1 MKLLSIGLQ
10 VGLLIAA
17 QAVPPTPAQTGS
29 VTGIVRTTLGAPA
42 ANVRVTALR
51 EEATD
56 NALRAMASLTQ
67 TDSSGR
73 YRLDNVPPGRY
84 YITAGRV
91 DLPTYYPGTLDVTRG
106 ATISITSAGVVS
118 DIDFIVQDTSA
129 APAPAVGVG
138 LRGRGTGPGLAAGA
152 GLRGGPAAGANAPV
166 LVPPQTPG
174 VARIGVAS
182 RPDDAW
188 WTNAALMARLGLT
201 EDQKKKIEAIAER
214 HRQPLAQN
222 KADLEREEVAL
233 ARMLDAEVLEARV
246 ITAQSERVVQAR
258 AELERT
264 NSKLTLEMR
273 ETLTRAQWAQLQQE
287 GLQPFVVT
295 PATVPGVRGAGGR
308 RGGPGNP

>member
-1 MKLLSIGLQ
+1 MKLRSIGLQ

-51 EEATD
+51 EESTD

-84 YITAGRV
+84 YIAAGRV

-106 ATISITSAGVVS
+106 TTISITSAGVVP

-129 APAPAVGVG
+129 APAPAGGVG
-138 LRGRGTGPGLAAGA
+138 LRGRGTAPAG
-152 GLRGGPAAGANAPV
+152 GGVRGGPAAGANAPV
-166 LVPPQTPG
+166 LAPPQIPG
-174 VARIGVAS
+174 GARVATLPGVAS
-182 RPDDAW
+182 RPGDAW
-188 WTNAALMARLGLT
+188 WTNAPVVAQLGLT

-222 KADLEREEVAL
+222 KADLEREETAL
-233 ARMLDAEVLEARV
+233 ARMLDAEVLETRV
-246 ITAQSERVVQAR
+246 ITAQSERVVAAR
-258 AELERT
+258 AELDRA

-273 ETLTRAQWAQLQQE
+273 ESLSRSQWAQLQQ
-287 GLQPFVVT
+287 GLQPFVAT
-295 PATVPGVRGAGGR
+295 PATVPGARGAGGR

>member
-1 MKLLSIGLQ
+1 MRLLSIGLP

-17 QAVPPTPAQTGS
+17 QAVPPTPALTGS

-42 ANVRVTALR
+42 VNVRVTALR

-84 YITAGRV
+84 YIAAGRV
-91 DLPTYYPGTLDVTRG
+91 DLPTYYPGTLDVTG
-106 ATISITSAGVVS
+106 GTTISITSAGVVS
-118 DIDFIVQDTSA
+118 DIDFIVQNTSA
-129 APAPAVGVG
+129 APAPAIGVG
-138 LRGRGTGPGLAAGA
+138 LRGRGTGQGPAAGT
-152 GLRGGPAAGANAPV
+152 GLRGGPAAGANVPV
-166 LVPPQTPG
+166 LVAPQTPG
-174 VARIGVAS
+174 VAS
-182 RPDDAW
+182 RSNDAW
-188 WTNAALMARLGLT
+188 WTNAAVVARLGLI

-222 KADLEREEVAL
+222 KADLEREEAAL

-246 ITAQSERVVQAR
+246 ITAQSERVVAAR

-273 ETLTRAQWAQLQQE
+273 EILTRAQWAQLQQE
-287 GLQPFVVT
+287 KLQPFVLT
-295 PATVPGVRGAGGR
+295 PATVPGTPGAGAR

>member
-1 MKLLSIGLQ
+1 MSLLSIGLP

-17 QAVPPTPAQTGS
+17 QAVPPTPALTGS

-84 YITAGRV
+84 YIAAGRV

-106 ATISITSAGVVS
+106 TTISITSAGVVS

-138 LRGRGTGPGLAAGA
+138 LRGRGTGQGPAAGT
-152 GLRGGPAAGANAPV
+152 GVRGGPAAGANVPV
-166 LVPPQTPG
+166 LVAPQTPG
-174 VARIGVAS
+174 GARGATPAGVAS
-182 RPDDAW
+182 PSNVAW
-188 WTNAALMARLGLT
+188 WT
-201 EDQKKKIEAIAER
+201 
-214 HRQPLAQN
+214 
-222 KADLEREEVAL
+222 
-233 ARMLDAEVLEARV
+233 
-246 ITAQSERVVQAR
+246 
-258 AELERT
+258 
-264 NSKLTLEMR
+264 
-273 ETLTRAQWAQLQQE
+273 
-287 GLQPFVVT
+287 
-295 PATVPGVRGAGGR
+295 
-308 RGGPGNP
+308 

>member
-1 MKLLSIGLQ
+1 VS
-10 VGLLIAA
+10 
-17 QAVPPTPAQTGS
+17 
-29 VTGIVRTTLGAPA
+29 GIVRTTLGGAA

-84 YITAGRV
+84 YIAAGRV

-106 ATISITSAGVVS
+106 TAISITSAGVVS

-129 APAPAVGVG
+129 APAPASGVG
-138 LRGRGTGPGLAAGA
+138 LRGRGTGLGPATGAGVRGGLA
-152 GLRGGPAAGANAPV
+152 PGANAPV
-166 LVPPQTPG
+166 LAPPQTPG
-174 VARIGVAS
+174 GAPVATPGVAS
-182 RPDDAW
+182 RPGDAW
-188 WTNAALMARLGLT
+188 WTNAAVVAQLGLA
-201 EDQKKKIEAIAER
+201 EDQKRKIEAIAER

-222 KADLEREEVAL
+222 KADLEREEAAL

-246 ITAQSERVVQAR
+246 ITAQSERVVAAR

-273 ETLTRAQWAQLQQE
+273 ETLTRSQWAQLQQ
-287 GLQPFVVT
+287 LQPFVAT
-295 PATVPGVRGAGGR
+295 PATVPGARGGGGR

>member
-1 MKLLSIGLQ
+1 MKLRSIGLQ

-17 QAVPPTPAQTGS
+17 QVVPPPPAQTGS

-42 ANVRVTALR
+42 ANVRVTAVR
-51 EEATD
+51 EEAND

-84 YITAGRV
+84 YIAAGRV
-91 DLPTYYPGTLDVTRG
+91 DLPTYYPGTLDITRG
-106 ATISITSAGVVS
+106 TTISITSAGVVP

-129 APAPAVGVG
+129 APAPASGVG
-138 LRGRGTGPGLAAGA
+138 LRGRGTAPAGG
-152 GLRGGPAAGANAPV
+152 GLRGGPAAGANASV

-188 WTNAALMARLGLT
+188 WTNAAFMARLGLT

-222 KADLEREEVAL
+222 KAHLEREEAAL

-246 ITAQSERVVQAR
+246 ITAQSERVVTAR

-273 ETLTRAQWAQLQQE
+273 EILTRAQWAQLQQE
-287 GLQPFVVT
+287 GLQPFVLT
-295 PATVPGVRGAGGR
+295 PATVPGTRGAGR

>member
-1 MKLLSIGLQ
+1 MKLRSIGLQ

-84 YITAGRV
+84 YIAAGRV

-106 ATISITSAGVVS
+106 TTISITSAGVVP

-129 APAPAVGVG
+129 APAPAGGVG
-138 LRGRGTGPGLAAGA
+138 LRGRGTAPAGG
-152 GLRGGPAAGANAPV
+152 GLRGGPTAGANAPV

-182 RPDDAW
+182 RLDDAW
-188 WTNAALMARLGLT
+188 WTNAAFVARLGLA

-222 KADLEREEVAL
+222 KADLEREETAL
-233 ARMLDAEVLEARV
+233 ARMLDAEVLETRV
-246 ITAQSERVVQAR
+246 ITAQSERVVAAR
-258 AELERT
+258 AELDRT

-273 ETLTRAQWAQLQQE
+273 EILSRSQWAQLQQ
-287 GLQPFVVT
+287 GLQPFVAT
-295 PATVPGVRGAGGR
+295 PATVPGARGAGGR